1 VNRQREKDRTQLGSN
16 IEEAA
21 DLLKDR
27 QNGSRSSSVTVVRQL
42 LMNNGG
48 KTREEEEEEE
58 DRYITYVSRV

>member
-16 IEEAA
+16 IQEAA

-27 QNGSRSSSVTVVRQL
+27 KNGSRSSSVTVVRQL

-48 KTREEEEEEE
+48 KHEKKKKKKKTG
-58 DRYITYVSRV
+58 T